1 MIYAAE
7 TTHSNR
13 ERKLVQPLE
22 GSPERLRHHLRRPHQ
37 RRTTLLIVDRTMATS
52 TWSTMQQNTACFDSS
67 PNQPSPGL

>member
-22 GSPERLRHHLRRPHQ
+22 GSPGPIRSESRQ
-37 RRTTLLIVDRTMATS
+37 AGTMATS
-52 TWSTMQQNTACFDSS
+52 TWSTVQQNTACFDSS